1 LALPLCQPL
10 SRDQYARLCGHA
22 SAQQDFVFLG
32 SRANAGSRGGARG
45 FSSNATE
52 RMDIRAT
59 ANNGLDTTRLAKAME
74 TLGAP
79 YQLSQPNLAEPTC
92 PLVGGWVGHIA
103 YEFGYAR
110 EPRLHRLVNELPYPL
125 LFAGLYLWF
134 ASEDLA
140 SGKCFL
146 WVHPKLPEPQQQ
158 QLIDWL
164 EDTET
169 TSSGAWTIDATF
181 CATQT
186 ADSFRHK
193 VEQVREYIQAGDCY
207 QANLSQA
214 FEGHFKGEPW
224 EAFTALTRANP
235 TPYAAF
241 LKFEG
246 RAVMSVS
253 PERFLDIRNGEIRTS
268 PIKGTRRRG
277 MNPEQDS
284 ALADELLG
292 SEKDRAENLMI
303 VDLLRNDLSVNAKP
317 GSVQVEAL
325 FALESYENVHHLVSH
340 IRAQLKPDVSPLQA
354 LFDAFPGGS
363 ITGAP
368 KIRAMEIINELEPH
382 WRGPYCGSVFY
393 YGLDGRLDSNIAIRT
408 LLCEADGSIRCWGGG
423 GIVAD
428 SDPEAEYQ
436 ETLTKVK
443 PLMDFLEQLKV

>member
-1 LALPLCQPL
+1 MALPLCQPL

-79 YQLSQPNLAEPTC
+79 YQLSQPNLAEPTF

-140 SGKCFL
+140 SGNCFL

-181 CATQT
+181 RATQT

-224 EAFTALTRANP
+224 VAFTALTRANP

-277 MNPEQDS
+277 TDPEQDS
-284 ALADELLG
+284 ALADELLV

-303 VDLLRNDLSVNAKP
+303 VDLLRNDLSKSCLP
-317 GSVQVEAL
+317 GSVNVPEL
-325 FALESYENVHHLVSH
+325 FSIEHYPNVHHMVSSVCG
-340 IRAQLKPDVSPLQA
+340 ILRPSVTAVQLLRDC
-354 LFDAFPGGS
+354 FPGGS

-368 KIRAMEIINELEPH
+368 KIRAMEIIDELEPQ
-382 WRGPYCGSVFY
+382 RRSIYCGSIGY
-393 YGLDGRLDSNIAIRT
+393 ISACGTMDTSITIRT
-408 LLCEADGSIRCWGGG
+408 LLVQKDRIYCWAGG

-428 SDPEAEYQ
+428 SDIDDEYQ
-436 ETLTKVK
+436 ESYNKVNN
-443 PLMDFLEQLKV
+443 LLQTLEQL